1 MKKIALVLLVVLM
14 AACSKENVLEVD
26 LTGTIW
32 RGTRTYVFFSKNEAQ
47 IYSGNLLPTIYTYDS
62 GYILRPVNEGN
73 VLEFRLIDAHN
84 ATLLQEGIVFD
95 TLRMFSMLGD
105 AGPY

>member
-26 LTGTIW
+26 LTGTVW
-32 RGTRTYVFFSKNEAQ
+32 RGTITRLVFNKNKAR
-47 IYSGNLLPTIYTYDS
+47 IYKESRWQVYTYDS
-62 GYILRPVNEGN
+62 DYILRPVNGGN

-95 TLRMFSMLGD
+95 TLRMQAILGD
-105 AGPY
+105 AGHY